1 VSFVIFISPMRI
13 LVNDHRRR
21 LLFPSHYCLSSCY
34 LASAI
39 AILVLPIWSQNRGL
53 VKSFL
58 RSIQIGGRS
67 IRWQCSATNAI
78 NDVSSSPD
86 SVECGFNYP
95 LSWES
100 ILQIISTNRLH
111 CLRRSTEQQKIYL
124 QYLDEM
130 KIRWVHPVDHILH
143 TKFQFE
149 RVAIGSEV
157 QEKEDSSIRYE
168 ASPKL
173 HQVSE
178 PIIKLCPN
186 DFPYHLDANVKHWVL
201 WKLLEPISHH
211 EIHEAKQKLRNQ
223 HKLIVDI
230 AHWVNPPNLK
240 SIPEIDH
247 VHIVCLFSSSLDI

>member
-1 VSFVIFISPMRI
+1 
-13 LVNDHRRR
+13 L
-21 LLFPSHYCLSSCY
+21 
-34 LASAI
+34 
-39 AILVLPIWSQNRGL
+39 
-53 VKSFL
+53 
-58 RSIQIGGRS
+58 IG
-67 IRWQCSATNAI
+67 WQCGATNARY
-78 NDVSSSPD
+78 DVPSSSN

-130 KIRWVHPVDHILH
+130 KVRWVHPVDHILH

-149 RVAIGSEV
+149 RVVTGAEDRV
-157 QEKEDSSIRYE
+157 KEDLFIRYE

-173 HQVSE
+173 HQVSDS
-178 PIIKLCPN
+178 IIKLCPN
-186 DFPYHLDANVKHWVL
+186 DFPYHLEENVRHWVL
-201 WKLLEPISHH
+201 WKLLEPISHQ

-247 VHIVCLFSSSLDI
+247 VHIVCLFSSFLDR